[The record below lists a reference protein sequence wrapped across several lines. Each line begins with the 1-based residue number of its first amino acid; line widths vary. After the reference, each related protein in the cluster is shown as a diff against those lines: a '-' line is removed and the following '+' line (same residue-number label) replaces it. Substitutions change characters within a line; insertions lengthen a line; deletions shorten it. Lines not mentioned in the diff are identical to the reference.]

1 MHQGVAVVVQDG
13 QPCRNAV
20 NKSQCSYCEYHV
32 QAEKKKLG
40 SGRAQLRGNFLKTSL
55 RNATAQYAGK
65 HPTIILRADLP

>member
-1 MHQGVAVVVQDG
+1 
-13 QPCRNAV
+13 V

-55 RNATAQYAGK
+55 WNAKTQYSGT
-65 HPTIILRADLP
+65 PLPPSQPRCGPVCPSVTQEVPVCTK